1 METSILS
8 GLEASKA
15 LYSSLESRISH
26 LKDRGI
32 VPGLAAVL
40 VGNNPASEIYVKNK
54 TKKFESL
61 GLKTDVFRLE
71 ETVSE
76 DELLSLIIKLNTDS
90 EFHGI
95 LVQLPLP
102 KHIDSEKVL
111 NAIIPTKDVDGF
123 HPENA
128 GLLSIGKPR
137 FVPCTPKGIMFI
149 LRHFNIDLNGKHVVV
164 IGRSNIV
171 GRPIS
176 ILASLKE
183 LGNATVTLCHSGTK
197 DLKYFSKQA
206 DVLVAALG
214 SPEFVDSSYIKEGAC
229 LVDVGINRI
238 EIDGKSKIVGDV
250 NQDSVTGIASSLT
263 PVPKGVG
270 PMTIAMLV
278 ENTVLSAELL
288 LNWFLLAGD
297 IMYKKLLFII
307 LPFLLFSCTSNV
319 DEAEVKKARQ
329 FFESV
334 FQDSVLDSPEFQASL
349 GYKSN
354 YDKWDDITW
363 QASRQR
369 AYRAKDDLDYLEKNI
384 YFDKLD

>member
-15 LYSSLESRISH
+15 LYSSLESRIND
-26 LKDRGI
+26 LKDHGI
-32 VPGLAAVL
+32 IPGLAAVL

-71 ETVSE
+71 EKVSE
-76 DELLSLIIKLNTDS
+76 DELLSLINRLNNDAD
-90 EFHGI
+90 FHGI

-137 FVPCTPKGIMFI
+137 FIPCTPKGIKFI
-149 LRHFNIDLNGKHVVV
+149 LKHFNIDLNGKHVVV

-197 DLKYFSKQA
+197 DLKFFSKQA
-206 DVLVAALG
+206 DILVAALG
-214 SPEFVDSSYIKEGAC
+214 SPQFVDSSYIKEGAC

-238 EIDGKSKIVGDV
+238 EVDGKSKIVGDV

-263 PVPKGVG
+263 PVPKGIG

-288 LNWFLLAGD
+288 LN
-297 IMYKKLLFII
+297 
-307 LPFLLFSCTSNV
+307 
-319 DEAEVKKARQ
+319 
-329 FFESV
+329 
-334 FQDSVLDSPEFQASL
+334 
-349 GYKSN
+349 
-354 YDKWDDITW
+354 
-363 QASRQR
+363 
-369 AYRAKDDLDYLEKNI
+369 
-384 YFDKLD
+384 

>member
-15 LYSSLESRISH
+15 LYSSLESRISD
-26 LKDRGI
+26 LKDHGI
-32 VPGLAAVL
+32 IPGLAAVL

-71 ETVSE
+71 EKVSE
-76 DELLSLIIKLNTDS
+76 DELLSLIARLNNDAD
-90 EFHGI
+90 FHGI

-137 FVPCTPKGIMFI
+137 FIPCTPKGIMFI
-149 LRHFNIDLNGKHVVV
+149 LKHFNIDLNGKHVVV

-197 DLKYFSKQA
+197 DLKFFSKQA
-206 DVLVAALG
+206 DILVAALG
-214 SPEFVDSSYIKEGAC
+214 SPQFVDSSYIKEGAC

-238 EIDGKSKIVGDV
+238 EVDGKSKIIGDV

-263 PVPKGVG
+263 PVPKGIG

-288 LNWFLLAGD
+288 LN
-297 IMYKKLLFII
+297 
-307 LPFLLFSCTSNV
+307 
-319 DEAEVKKARQ
+319 
-329 FFESV
+329 
-334 FQDSVLDSPEFQASL
+334 
-349 GYKSN
+349 
-354 YDKWDDITW
+354 
-363 QASRQR
+363 
-369 AYRAKDDLDYLEKNI
+369 
-384 YFDKLD
+384 

>member
-15 LYSSLESRISH
+15 LYSSLEGRISH
-26 LKDRGI
+26 LKDNGI
-32 VPGLAAVL
+32 TPGLAAVL

-54 TKKFESL
+54 TKKFEAL
-61 GLKTDVFRLE
+61 GLKTDLFRLDGD
-71 ETVSE
+71 VSE
-76 DELLSLIIKLNTDS
+76 KELLSLIEKLNSDD

-111 NAIIPTKDVDGF
+111 NAIVPTKDVDGF

-137 FVPCTPKGIMFI
+137 FIPCTPKGMMFI
-149 LRHFNIDLNGKHVVV
+149 LKHFNIDLNGKHVVV

-197 DLKYFSKQA
+197 DLKYHSKQA

-214 SPEFVDSSYIKEGAC
+214 SPEFVDASYIKEGVC
-229 LVDVGINRI
+229 ILDVGINRI
-238 EIDGKSKIVGDV
+238 ERDGKSKIVGDV
-250 NQDSVTGIASSLT
+250 NQESVSGIASSLT

-288 LNWFLLAGD
+288 LN
-297 IMYKKLLFII
+297 
-307 LPFLLFSCTSNV
+307 
-319 DEAEVKKARQ
+319 
-329 FFESV
+329 
-334 FQDSVLDSPEFQASL
+334 
-349 GYKSN
+349 
-354 YDKWDDITW
+354 
-363 QASRQR
+363 
-369 AYRAKDDLDYLEKNI
+369 
-384 YFDKLD
+384 

>member
-26 LKDRGI
+26 LKDHGI

-76 DELLSLIIKLNTDS
+76 DELLSLISKLNGDS

-111 NAIIPTKDVDGF
+111 NAIISTKDVDGF

-149 LRHFNIDLNGKHVVV
+149 LKHFNIDLNGKHVVV

-206 DVLVAALG
+206 DVLIAALG
-214 SPEFVDSSYIKEGAC
+214 SPEFVDSTYIKEGAC

-250 NQDSVTGIASSLT
+250 NQESVTGIASSLT

-288 LNWFLLAGD
+288 L
-297 IMYKKLLFII
+297 
-307 LPFLLFSCTSNV
+307 S
-319 DEAEVKKARQ
+319 
-329 FFESV
+329 
-334 FQDSVLDSPEFQASL
+334 
-349 GYKSN
+349 
-354 YDKWDDITW
+354 
-363 QASRQR
+363 
-369 AYRAKDDLDYLEKNI
+369 
-384 YFDKLD
+384 

>member
-15 LYSSLESRISH
+15 LYSSLESRISD
-26 LKDRGI
+26 LKDHGI
-32 VPGLAAVL
+32 IPGLAAVL

-71 ETVSE
+71 EKVSE
-76 DELLSLIIKLNTDS
+76 DELLSLIARLNNDAD
-90 EFHGI
+90 FHGI

-137 FVPCTPKGIMFI
+137 FIPCTPRGIMFI
-149 LRHFNIDLNGKHVVV
+149 LKHFNIDLNGKHVVV

-197 DLKYFSKQA
+197 DLKFFSKQA
-206 DVLVAALG
+206 DILVAALG
-214 SPEFVDSSYIKEGAC
+214 SPQFVDSSYIKEGAC

-238 EIDGKSKIVGDV
+238 EVDGKSKIVGDV

-263 PVPKGVG
+263 PVPKGIG

-288 LNWFLLAGD
+288 LN
-297 IMYKKLLFII
+297 
-307 LPFLLFSCTSNV
+307 
-319 DEAEVKKARQ
+319 
-329 FFESV
+329 
-334 FQDSVLDSPEFQASL
+334 
-349 GYKSN
+349 
-354 YDKWDDITW
+354 
-363 QASRQR
+363 
-369 AYRAKDDLDYLEKNI
+369 
-384 YFDKLD
+384 

>member
-1 METSILS
+1 MDTKILS
-8 GLEASKA
+8 GIEASKA
-15 LYSSLESRISH
+15 LFDGLLSRIDN
-26 LKDRGI
+26 LKSNGI
-32 VPGLAAVL
+32 TPGLAAVL
-40 VGNNPASEIYVKNK
+40 VGENPASEIYVRNK

-61 GLKTDVFRLE
+61 GLKTDLFRLDRDVKE
-71 ETVSE
+71 S
-76 DELLSLIIKLNTDS
+76 ELLNLINDLNHNN

-111 NAIIPTKDVDGF
+111 NAITPTKDVDGF

-137 FVPCTPKGIMFI
+137 FVPCTPKGIMYI
-149 LRHFNIDLNGKHVVV
+149 LNHFNIDLNGKHVVV

-176 ILASLKE
+176 ILSSLKS

-206 DVLVAALG
+206 DILVAALG
-214 SPEFVDSSYIKEGAC
+214 SPEFVDASYIKKGAC

-238 EIDGKSKIVGDV
+238 EKNGKSRIVGDV
-250 NQDSVTGIASSLT
+250 NQESVTGVASSLT

-288 LNWFLLAGD
+288 LN
-297 IMYKKLLFII
+297 
-307 LPFLLFSCTSNV
+307 
-319 DEAEVKKARQ
+319 
-329 FFESV
+329 
-334 FQDSVLDSPEFQASL
+334 
-349 GYKSN
+349 
-354 YDKWDDITW
+354 
-363 QASRQR
+363 
-369 AYRAKDDLDYLEKNI
+369 
-384 YFDKLD
+384 

>member
-15 LYSSLESRISH
+15 LYSSLESRISD
-26 LKDRGI
+26 LKDHGI
-32 VPGLAAVL
+32 IPGLAAVL

-54 TKKFESL
+54 TRKFESL

-71 ETVSE
+71 EKVSE
-76 DELLSLIIKLNTDS
+76 DELLSLIARLNNDAD
-90 EFHGI
+90 FHGI

-137 FVPCTPKGIMFI
+137 FIPCTPKGIMFI
-149 LRHFNIDLNGKHVVV
+149 LKHFNIDLNGKHVVV

-197 DLKYFSKQA
+197 DLKFFSKQA
-206 DVLVAALG
+206 DILVAALG
-214 SPEFVDSSYIKEGAC
+214 SPQFVDSSYIKEGAC

-238 EIDGKSKIVGDV
+238 EVDGKSKIVGDV

-263 PVPKGVG
+263 PVPKGIG

-288 LNWFLLAGD
+288 LN
-297 IMYKKLLFII
+297 
-307 LPFLLFSCTSNV
+307 
-319 DEAEVKKARQ
+319 
-329 FFESV
+329 
-334 FQDSVLDSPEFQASL
+334 
-349 GYKSN
+349 
-354 YDKWDDITW
+354 
-363 QASRQR
+363 
-369 AYRAKDDLDYLEKNI
+369 
-384 YFDKLD
+384 

>member
-1 METSILS
+1 MDTKILS
-8 GLEASKA
+8 GLDASKA
-15 LYSSLESRISH
+15 LFDGLVARIDH
-26 LKDRGI
+26 LKSKGI
-32 VPGLAAVL
+32 TPGLAAVL
-40 VGNNPASEIYVKNK
+40 VGENPASEIYVRNK

-61 GLKTDVFRLE
+61 GLKSDLFRLSKDVE
-71 ETVSE
+71 ET
-76 DELLSLIIKLNTDS
+76 ELLKLIEDLNNNN
-90 EFHGI
+90 EIHGI

-111 NAIIPTKDVDGF
+111 NAISPTKDVDGF

-137 FVPCTPKGIMFI
+137 FVPCTPKGIMFM
-149 LRHFNIDLNGKHVVV
+149 LKHFNVDLNGKHVVV

-176 ILASLKE
+176 ILSSLKT

-206 DVLVAALG
+206 DVLIAALG
-214 SPEFVDSSYIKEGAC
+214 SPEFVDASYIKDGAC

-238 EIDGKSKIVGDV
+238 EKDGKSRIVGDV
-250 NQDSVTGIASSLT
+250 NQESVTGIASSLT

-288 LNWFLLAGD
+288 LN
-297 IMYKKLLFII
+297 
-307 LPFLLFSCTSNV
+307 
-319 DEAEVKKARQ
+319 
-329 FFESV
+329 
-334 FQDSVLDSPEFQASL
+334 
-349 GYKSN
+349 
-354 YDKWDDITW
+354 
-363 QASRQR
+363 
-369 AYRAKDDLDYLEKNI
+369 
-384 YFDKLD
+384 

>member
-1 METSILS
+1 VNTSILS
-8 GLEASKA
+8 GVEASKA
-15 LYSSLESRISH
+15 LYNSLEDRIAI
-26 LKDRGI
+26 LKKQSI
-32 VPGLAAVL
+32 IPGLAAVL
-40 VGNNPASEIYVKNK
+40 VGNNPASEIYVRNK
-54 TKKFESL
+54 TKKFEAL
-61 GLKTDVFRLE
+61 GLKTDLFRLDKN
-71 ETVSE
+71 VSE
-76 DELLSLIIKLNTDS
+76 EELLSLIDKLNTDS

-111 NAIIPTKDVDGF
+111 NAIVPTKDVDGF

-137 FVPCTPKGIMFI
+137 FIPCTPKGMMFI
-149 LRHFNIDLNGKHVVV
+149 LKHFNIDLNGKHVVV

-206 DVLVAALG
+206 DILVAALG
-214 SPEFVDSSYIKEGAC
+214 LPQFVDSSYIKKGAC
-229 LVDVGINRI
+229 LIDVGINRI
-238 EIDGKSKIVGDV
+238 EVDGKSKIVGDID
-250 NQDSVTGIASSLT
+250 QESVMGIADSLT

-288 LNWFLLAGD
+288 LN
-297 IMYKKLLFII
+297 
-307 LPFLLFSCTSNV
+307 
-319 DEAEVKKARQ
+319 
-329 FFESV
+329 
-334 FQDSVLDSPEFQASL
+334 
-349 GYKSN
+349 
-354 YDKWDDITW
+354 
-363 QASRQR
+363 
-369 AYRAKDDLDYLEKNI
+369 
-384 YFDKLD
+384 

>member
-1 METSILS
+1 MDTKILS
-8 GLEASKA
+8 GLDASKA
-15 LYSSLESRISH
+15 LFDGLVARIDH
-26 LKDRGI
+26 LKSKG
-32 VPGLAAVL
+32 VTPGLAAVL
-40 VGNNPASEIYVKNK
+40 VGENPASEIYVRNK

-61 GLKTDVFRLE
+61 GLKSDLFRLSKDVE
-71 ETVSE
+71 ET
-76 DELLSLIIKLNTDS
+76 ELLKLIEDLNNNN
-90 EFHGI
+90 EIHGI

-111 NAIIPTKDVDGF
+111 NAISPTKDVDGF

-149 LRHFNIDLNGKHVVV
+149 LKHFNVDLNGKHVVV

-176 ILASLKE
+176 ILSSLKT

-206 DVLVAALG
+206 DVLIAALG
-214 SPEFVDSSYIKEGAC
+214 SPEFVDASYIKDGAC

-238 EIDGKSKIVGDV
+238 EKDGKSRIVGDV
-250 NQDSVTGIASSLT
+250 NQESVTGIASSLT

-288 LNWFLLAGD
+288 LN
-297 IMYKKLLFII
+297 
-307 LPFLLFSCTSNV
+307 
-319 DEAEVKKARQ
+319 
-329 FFESV
+329 
-334 FQDSVLDSPEFQASL
+334 
-349 GYKSN
+349 
-354 YDKWDDITW
+354 
-363 QASRQR
+363 
-369 AYRAKDDLDYLEKNI
+369 
-384 YFDKLD
+384 

>member
-15 LYSSLESRISH
+15 LYSSLESRISD
-26 LKDRGI
+26 LKDHGI
-32 VPGLAAVL
+32 IPGLAAVL

-61 GLKTDVFRLE
+61 GLKTNVFRLE
-71 ETVSE
+71 EKVSE
-76 DELLSLIIKLNTDS
+76 DELLSLIARLNNDAN
-90 EFHGI
+90 FHGI

-137 FVPCTPKGIMFI
+137 FIPCTPKGIMFI
-149 LRHFNIDLNGKHVVV
+149 LKHFNIDLNGKHVVV

-197 DLKYFSKQA
+197 DLKFFSKQA
-206 DVLVAALG
+206 DILVAALG
-214 SPEFVDSSYIKEGAC
+214 SPQFVDSSYIKEGAC

-238 EIDGKSKIVGDV
+238 EVDGKSKIVGDV

-263 PVPKGVG
+263 PVPKGIG

-288 LNWFLLAGD
+288 LN
-297 IMYKKLLFII
+297 
-307 LPFLLFSCTSNV
+307 
-319 DEAEVKKARQ
+319 
-329 FFESV
+329 
-334 FQDSVLDSPEFQASL
+334 
-349 GYKSN
+349 
-354 YDKWDDITW
+354 
-363 QASRQR
+363 
-369 AYRAKDDLDYLEKNI
+369 
-384 YFDKLD
+384 

>member
-15 LYSSLESRISH
+15 LYLSLESRISH

-32 VPGLAAVL
+32 MPGLAAVL

-61 GLKTDVFRLE
+61 GLKTEVFRLE

-76 DELLSLIIKLNTDS
+76 DELLSLISKLNTDS

-149 LRHFNIDLNGKHVVV
+149 LKHFNIDLNGKHVVV

-197 DLKYFSKQA
+197 DLKYYSKQA

-288 LNWFLLAGD
+288 LN
-297 IMYKKLLFII
+297 
-307 LPFLLFSCTSNV
+307 
-319 DEAEVKKARQ
+319 
-329 FFESV
+329 
-334 FQDSVLDSPEFQASL
+334 
-349 GYKSN
+349 
-354 YDKWDDITW
+354 
-363 QASRQR
+363 
-369 AYRAKDDLDYLEKNI
+369 
-384 YFDKLD
+384 

>member
-26 LKDRGI
+26 LKDHGI

-61 GLKTDVFRLE
+61 GLKNDVFRLE

-76 DELLSLIIKLNTDS
+76 NELLSLIIKLNTDS

-149 LRHFNIDLNGKHVVV
+149 LKHFNIDLNGKHVVV

-238 EIDGKSKIVGDV
+238 EVDGKSKIVGDV

-288 LNWFLLAGD
+288 LN
-297 IMYKKLLFII
+297 
-307 LPFLLFSCTSNV
+307 
-319 DEAEVKKARQ
+319 
-329 FFESV
+329 
-334 FQDSVLDSPEFQASL
+334 
-349 GYKSN
+349 
-354 YDKWDDITW
+354 
-363 QASRQR
+363 
-369 AYRAKDDLDYLEKNI
+369 
-384 YFDKLD
+384 

>member
-1 METSILS
+1 VNTSILS
-8 GLEASKA
+8 GIEASKA
-15 LYSSLESRISH
+15 LYNSLEDRIAI
-26 LKDRGI
+26 LKKQSI
-32 VPGLAAVL
+32 IPGLAAVL
-40 VGNNPASEIYVKNK
+40 VGNNPASEIYVRNK
-54 TKKFESL
+54 TKKFEAL
-61 GLKTDVFRLE
+61 GLKTDLFRLDE
-71 ETVSE
+71 NVSE
-76 DELLSLIIKLNTDS
+76 EELLSLIDKLNTDS

-111 NAIIPTKDVDGF
+111 NAIVPTKDVDGF

-137 FVPCTPKGIMFI
+137 FIPCTPKGMMFI
-149 LRHFNIDLNGKHVVV
+149 LKHFNIDLNGKHVVV

-214 SPEFVDSSYIKEGAC
+214 SPQFVDSSYIKKGAC
-229 LVDVGINRI
+229 LIDVGINRI
-238 EIDGKSKIVGDV
+238 EVDGKSKIVGDID
-250 NQDSVTGIASSLT
+250 QESVMGIADSLT

-288 LNWFLLAGD
+288 LN
-297 IMYKKLLFII
+297 
-307 LPFLLFSCTSNV
+307 
-319 DEAEVKKARQ
+319 
-329 FFESV
+329 
-334 FQDSVLDSPEFQASL
+334 
-349 GYKSN
+349 
-354 YDKWDDITW
+354 
-363 QASRQR
+363 
-369 AYRAKDDLDYLEKNI
+369 
-384 YFDKLD
+384 

>member
-15 LYSSLESRISH
+15 LYSSLESRISD
-26 LKDRGI
+26 LKDHGI
-32 VPGLAAVL
+32 IPGLAAVL

-71 ETVSE
+71 EKVSE
-76 DELLSLIIKLNTDS
+76 DELLSLINRLNNDAD
-90 EFHGI
+90 FHGI

-137 FVPCTPKGIMFI
+137 FIPCTPKGIMFI
-149 LRHFNIDLNGKHVVV
+149 LKHFKIDLNGKHVVV

-197 DLKYFSKQA
+197 DLKFFSKQA
-206 DVLVAALG
+206 DILVAALG
-214 SPEFVDSSYIKEGAC
+214 SPQFVDSSYIKEGAC

-238 EIDGKSKIVGDV
+238 EVDGKSKIVGDV
-250 NQDSVTGIASSLT
+250 NQESVTGIASSLT
-263 PVPKGVG
+263 PVPKGIG

-288 LNWFLLAGD
+288 LN
-297 IMYKKLLFII
+297 
-307 LPFLLFSCTSNV
+307 
-319 DEAEVKKARQ
+319 
-329 FFESV
+329 
-334 FQDSVLDSPEFQASL
+334 
-349 GYKSN
+349 
-354 YDKWDDITW
+354 
-363 QASRQR
+363 
-369 AYRAKDDLDYLEKNI
+369 
-384 YFDKLD
+384 

>member
-1 METSILS
+1 MNTSILS
-8 GLEASKA
+8 GIEASNA
-15 LYSSLESRISH
+15 LYDSLEDRIAI
-26 LKDRGI
+26 LKKQSI
-32 VPGLAAVL
+32 IPGLAAVL
-40 VGNNPASEIYVKNK
+40 VGNNPASEIYVRNK
-54 TKKFESL
+54 TKKFEAL
-61 GLKTDVFRLE
+61 GLKTDLFRLDE
-71 ETVSE
+71 NVSE
-76 DELLSLIIKLNTDS
+76 EELLSLIDKLNTDS

-111 NAIIPTKDVDGF
+111 NAIVPTKDVDGF

-137 FVPCTPKGIMFI
+137 FIPCTPKGMMFI
-149 LRHFNIDLNGKHVVV
+149 LKHFNIDLNGKHVVV

-214 SPEFVDSSYIKEGAC
+214 SPQFVDSSYIKKGAC
-229 LVDVGINRI
+229 LIDVGINRI
-238 EIDGKSKIVGDV
+238 EVDGKSKIVGDID
-250 NQDSVTGIASSLT
+250 QESVMGIADSLT

-288 LNWFLLAGD
+288 LN
-297 IMYKKLLFII
+297 
-307 LPFLLFSCTSNV
+307 
-319 DEAEVKKARQ
+319 
-329 FFESV
+329 
-334 FQDSVLDSPEFQASL
+334 
-349 GYKSN
+349 
-354 YDKWDDITW
+354 
-363 QASRQR
+363 
-369 AYRAKDDLDYLEKNI
+369 
-384 YFDKLD
+384 

>member
-15 LYSSLESRISH
+15 LYSSLESRISD
-26 LKDRGI
+26 LKDHGI
-32 VPGLAAVL
+32 IPGLAAVL

-71 ETVSE
+71 EKVSE
-76 DELLSLIIKLNTDS
+76 DELLSLINRLNNDAD
-90 EFHGI
+90 FHGI

-137 FVPCTPKGIMFI
+137 FIPCTPKGIMFI
-149 LRHFNIDLNGKHVVV
+149 LKHFNIDLNGKHVVV

-288 LNWFLLAGD
+288 LN
-297 IMYKKLLFII
+297 
-307 LPFLLFSCTSNV
+307 
-319 DEAEVKKARQ
+319 
-329 FFESV
+329 
-334 FQDSVLDSPEFQASL
+334 
-349 GYKSN
+349 
-354 YDKWDDITW
+354 
-363 QASRQR
+363 
-369 AYRAKDDLDYLEKNI
+369 
-384 YFDKLD
+384 

>member
-26 LKDRGI
+26 LKDHGI

-76 DELLSLIIKLNTDS
+76 DELLSLINKLNTDS

-102 KHIDSEKVL
+102 KHINSEKVL

-149 LRHFNIDLNGKHVVV
+149 LKHFNIDLNGKHVVV

-197 DLKYFSKQA
+197 DLKSFSKQA

-214 SPEFVDSSYIKEGAC
+214 SPEFVDRSYIKEGAC
-229 LVDVGINRI
+229 LLDVGINRI
-238 EIDGKSKIVGDV
+238 EVDGKSKIVGDV

-288 LNWFLLAGD
+288 LN
-297 IMYKKLLFII
+297 
-307 LPFLLFSCTSNV
+307 
-319 DEAEVKKARQ
+319 
-329 FFESV
+329 
-334 FQDSVLDSPEFQASL
+334 
-349 GYKSN
+349 
-354 YDKWDDITW
+354 
-363 QASRQR
+363 
-369 AYRAKDDLDYLEKNI
+369 
-384 YFDKLD
+384 

>member
-76 DELLSLIIKLNTDS
+76 DELLSLISKLNTDS

-149 LRHFNIDLNGKHVVV
+149 LKHFNIDLNGKHVVV

-197 DLKYFSKQA
+197 DLKYYSKQA

-288 LNWFLLAGD
+288 LN
-297 IMYKKLLFII
+297 
-307 LPFLLFSCTSNV
+307 
-319 DEAEVKKARQ
+319 
-329 FFESV
+329 
-334 FQDSVLDSPEFQASL
+334 
-349 GYKSN
+349 
-354 YDKWDDITW
+354 
-363 QASRQR
+363 
-369 AYRAKDDLDYLEKNI
+369 
-384 YFDKLD
+384 

>member
-15 LYSSLESRISH
+15 LYSSLESRISD
-26 LKDRGI
+26 LKNHGI
-32 VPGLAAVL
+32 IPGLAAVL

-61 GLKTDVFRLE
+61 GLKTDVFRLDE
-71 ETVSE
+71 KVLE
-76 DELLSLIIKLNTDS
+76 DELLSLINKLNNDND
-90 EFHGI
+90 FHGI

-111 NAIIPTKDVDGF
+111 NAITSTKDVDGF

-149 LRHFNIDLNGKHVVV
+149 LKYFNIDLNGKHVVV

-183 LGNATVTLCHSGTK
+183 LGNATVTLCHSGTE

-206 DVLVAALG
+206 DVLIAALG
-214 SPEFVDSSYIKEGAC
+214 STQLQEMGFYYLVPTAFGATSLVC
-229 LVDVGINRI
+229 LGVLIN
-238 EIDGKSKIVGDV
+238 
-250 NQDSVTGIASSLT
+250 NLH
-263 PVPKGVG
+263 P
-270 PMTIAMLV
+270 
-278 ENTVLSAELL
+278 N
-288 LNWFLLAGD
+288 
-297 IMYKKLLFII
+297 
-307 LPFLLFSCTSNV
+307 
-319 DEAEVKKARQ
+319 
-329 FFESV
+329 
-334 FQDSVLDSPEFQASL
+334 
-349 GYKSN
+349 
-354 YDKWDDITW
+354 
-363 QASRQR
+363 R
-369 AYRAKDDLDYLEKNI
+369 AYPNYWFK
-384 YFDKLD
+384 

>member
-1 METSILS
+1 MDTKILS

-15 LYSSLESRISH
+15 LFDGLLSRIDN
-26 LKDRGI
+26 LKSNGI
-32 VPGLAAVL
+32 TPGLAAVL
-40 VGNNPASEIYVKNK
+40 VGENPASEIYVRNK

-61 GLKTDVFRLE
+61 GLKTDIFRLDSDVKE
-71 ETVSE
+71 S
-76 DELLSLIIKLNTDS
+76 ELLNLINDLNHNND
-90 EFHGI
+90 FHGI

-111 NAIIPTKDVDGF
+111 NAITPTKDVDGF

-137 FVPCTPKGIMFI
+137 FVPCTPKGIMYI
-149 LRHFNIDLNGKHVVV
+149 LKHFNIDLNGKHVVV

-176 ILASLKE
+176 ILSSLKS

-206 DVLVAALG
+206 DILVAALG
-214 SPEFVDSSYIKEGAC
+214 SPEFVDASYIKKGAC

-238 EIDGKSKIVGDV
+238 EKNGKSRIVGDV
-250 NQDSVTGIASSLT
+250 NQESVTGVASSLT

-288 LNWFLLAGD
+288 LN
-297 IMYKKLLFII
+297 
-307 LPFLLFSCTSNV
+307 
-319 DEAEVKKARQ
+319 
-329 FFESV
+329 
-334 FQDSVLDSPEFQASL
+334 
-349 GYKSN
+349 
-354 YDKWDDITW
+354 
-363 QASRQR
+363 
-369 AYRAKDDLDYLEKNI
+369 
-384 YFDKLD
+384 

>member
-15 LYSSLESRISH
+15 LYSSLESRISD
-26 LKDRGI
+26 LKDHGI
-32 VPGLAAVL
+32 IPGLAAVL

-71 ETVSE
+71 EKVSE
-76 DELLSLIIKLNTDS
+76 DELLSLINRLNNDAD
-90 EFHGI
+90 FHGI

-137 FVPCTPKGIMFI
+137 FIPCTPKGIMFI
-149 LRHFNIDLNGKHVVV
+149 LKHFNIDLNGKHVVV

-197 DLKYFSKQA
+197 DLKFFSKQA
-206 DVLVAALG
+206 DILVAALG
-214 SPEFVDSSYIKEGAC
+214 SPQFVDSSYIKEGAC

-238 EIDGKSKIVGDV
+238 EVDGKSKIVGDV
-250 NQDSVTGIASSLT
+250 NQDSVTGVASSLT
-263 PVPKGVG
+263 PVPKGIG

-288 LNWFLLAGD
+288 LN
-297 IMYKKLLFII
+297 
-307 LPFLLFSCTSNV
+307 
-319 DEAEVKKARQ
+319 
-329 FFESV
+329 
-334 FQDSVLDSPEFQASL
+334 
-349 GYKSN
+349 
-354 YDKWDDITW
+354 
-363 QASRQR
+363 
-369 AYRAKDDLDYLEKNI
+369 
-384 YFDKLD
+384 

>member
-15 LYSSLESRISH
+15 LYSSLESRISD
-26 LKDRGI
+26 LKDHGI
-32 VPGLAAVL
+32 IPGLAAVL
-40 VGNNPASEIYVKNK
+40 VGNNPASQIYVKNK

-71 ETVSE
+71 EKVSE
-76 DELLSLIIKLNTDS
+76 DELLSLIARLNNDTD
-90 EFHGI
+90 FHGI

-137 FVPCTPKGIMFI
+137 FIPCTPKGIMFI
-149 LRHFNIDLNGKHVVV
+149 LKHFNIDLNGKHVVV

-197 DLKYFSKQA
+197 DLKFFSKQA
-206 DVLVAALG
+206 DILVAALG
-214 SPEFVDSSYIKEGAC
+214 SPQFVDSSYIKEGAC

-238 EIDGKSKIVGDV
+238 EVDGKSKIVGDV

-263 PVPKGVG
+263 PVPKGIG

-288 LNWFLLAGD
+288 LN
-297 IMYKKLLFII
+297 
-307 LPFLLFSCTSNV
+307 
-319 DEAEVKKARQ
+319 
-329 FFESV
+329 
-334 FQDSVLDSPEFQASL
+334 
-349 GYKSN
+349 
-354 YDKWDDITW
+354 
-363 QASRQR
+363 
-369 AYRAKDDLDYLEKNI
+369 
-384 YFDKLD
+384 

>member
-15 LYSSLESRISH
+15 LYSSLKSRISN
-26 LKDRGI
+26 LKDRGTI
-32 VPGLAAVL
+32 PGLAAVL

-61 GLKTDVFRLE
+61 GLKTDVFRLDE
-71 ETVSE
+71 KVLE
-76 DELLSLIIKLNTDS
+76 DELLSLINKLNNDND
-90 EFHGI
+90 FHGI

-111 NAIIPTKDVDGF
+111 NAITSTKDVDGF

-149 LRHFNIDLNGKHVVV
+149 LKHFNIDLNGKHVVV

-183 LGNATVTLCHSGTK
+183 LGNATVTLCHSGTE

-214 SPEFVDSSYIKEGAC
+214 SPEFIDSSYIKEGAC

-238 EIDGKSKIVGDV
+238 EVDGKSKIVGDV
-250 NQDSVTGIASSLT
+250 NQESVTGIASSLT

-288 LNWFLLAGD
+288 LN
-297 IMYKKLLFII
+297 
-307 LPFLLFSCTSNV
+307 
-319 DEAEVKKARQ
+319 
-329 FFESV
+329 
-334 FQDSVLDSPEFQASL
+334 
-349 GYKSN
+349 
-354 YDKWDDITW
+354 
-363 QASRQR
+363 
-369 AYRAKDDLDYLEKNI
+369 
-384 YFDKLD
+384 

>member
-26 LKDRGI
+26 LKDHDI

-76 DELLSLIIKLNTDS
+76 DELLSLISKLNTES

-149 LRHFNIDLNGKHVVV
+149 LKHFNIDLNGKHVVV

-197 DLKYFSKQA
+197 DLKYYSKQA

-288 LNWFLLAGD
+288 LN
-297 IMYKKLLFII
+297 
-307 LPFLLFSCTSNV
+307 
-319 DEAEVKKARQ
+319 
-329 FFESV
+329 
-334 FQDSVLDSPEFQASL
+334 
-349 GYKSN
+349 
-354 YDKWDDITW
+354 
-363 QASRQR
+363 
-369 AYRAKDDLDYLEKNI
+369 
-384 YFDKLD
+384 

>member
-15 LYSSLESRISH
+15 LYSSLESRISD
-26 LKDRGI
+26 LKDHGI
-32 VPGLAAVL
+32 IPGLAAVL

-61 GLKTDVFRLE
+61 GLKTDVFRLDE
-71 ETVSE
+71 KVSE
-76 DELLSLIIKLNTDS
+76 NELLSLIARLNNDAD
-90 EFHGI
+90 FHGI

-137 FVPCTPKGIMFI
+137 FIPCTPKGIMFI
-149 LRHFNIDLNGKHVVV
+149 LKHFNIDLNGKHVVV

-197 DLKYFSKQA
+197 DLKFFSKQA
-206 DVLVAALG
+206 DILVAALG
-214 SPEFVDSSYIKEGAC
+214 SPQFVDSDYIKEGAC

-238 EIDGKSKIVGDV
+238 EVDGKSKIVGDV
-250 NQDSVTGIASSLT
+250 NQDSVSGIASSLT
-263 PVPKGVG
+263 PVPKGIG

-288 LNWFLLAGD
+288 LN
-297 IMYKKLLFII
+297 
-307 LPFLLFSCTSNV
+307 
-319 DEAEVKKARQ
+319 
-329 FFESV
+329 
-334 FQDSVLDSPEFQASL
+334 
-349 GYKSN
+349 
-354 YDKWDDITW
+354 
-363 QASRQR
+363 
-369 AYRAKDDLDYLEKNI
+369 
-384 YFDKLD
+384 

>member
-26 LKDRGI
+26 LKDHDI

-61 GLKTDVFRLE
+61 GLKTYVFRLE
-71 ETVSE
+71 ETVYE
-76 DELLSLIIKLNTDS
+76 DELLSLISKLNTDS

-149 LRHFNIDLNGKHVVV
+149 LKHFNIDLNGKHVVV

-288 LNWFLLAGD
+288 LN
-297 IMYKKLLFII
+297 
-307 LPFLLFSCTSNV
+307 
-319 DEAEVKKARQ
+319 
-329 FFESV
+329 
-334 FQDSVLDSPEFQASL
+334 
-349 GYKSN
+349 
-354 YDKWDDITW
+354 
-363 QASRQR
+363 
-369 AYRAKDDLDYLEKNI
+369 
-384 YFDKLD
+384 

>member
-1 METSILS
+1 MNTSILS
-8 GLEASKA
+8 GIEASKA
-15 LYSSLESRISH
+15 LYNSLEDRIAI
-26 LKDRGI
+26 LKKQSI
-32 VPGLAAVL
+32 IPGLAAVL
-40 VGNNPASEIYVKNK
+40 VGNNPASEIYVRNK
-54 TKKFESL
+54 TKKFEAL
-61 GLKTDVFRLE
+61 GLKTDLFRLDE
-71 ETVSE
+71 NVSE
-76 DELLSLIIKLNTDS
+76 EELLSLIDKLNTDS

-111 NAIIPTKDVDGF
+111 NAIVPTKDVDGF

-137 FVPCTPKGIMFI
+137 FIPCTPKGMMFI
-149 LRHFNIDLNGKHVVV
+149 LKYFNIDLNGKHVVV

-214 SPEFVDSSYIKEGAC
+214 SPQFVDSSYIKKGAC
-229 LVDVGINRI
+229 LIDVGINRI
-238 EIDGKSKIVGDV
+238 EVNGKSKIVGDID
-250 NQDSVTGIASSLT
+250 QESVMGIADSLT

-288 LNWFLLAGD
+288 LN
-297 IMYKKLLFII
+297 
-307 LPFLLFSCTSNV
+307 
-319 DEAEVKKARQ
+319 
-329 FFESV
+329 
-334 FQDSVLDSPEFQASL
+334 
-349 GYKSN
+349 
-354 YDKWDDITW
+354 
-363 QASRQR
+363 
-369 AYRAKDDLDYLEKNI
+369 
-384 YFDKLD
+384 

>member
-15 LYSSLESRISH
+15 LYNSLEDRIAE
-26 LKDRGI
+26 LKKHNI

-40 VGNNPASEIYVKNK
+40 VGNNPASEIYVRNK
-54 TKKFESL
+54 TKKFEAL
-61 GLKTDVFRLE
+61 GLKTELYRLDENASE
-71 ETVSE
+71 E
-76 DELLSLIIKLNTDS
+76 ELLSLIDKLNLDS

-102 KHIDSEKVL
+102 KHINSEKVL
-111 NAIIPTKDVDGF
+111 NMIAPIKDVDGF

-137 FVPCTPKGIMFI
+137 FIPCTPKGMMYI
-149 LRHFNIDLNGKHVVV
+149 LKYFNIDLDGKHVVV

-183 LGNATVTLCHSGTK
+183 LGNATVTLCHGGTK
-197 DLKYFSKQA
+197 DLKYYSKQA
-206 DVLVAALG
+206 DVLIAALG
-214 SPEFVDSSYIKEGAC
+214 FPEFVDASYIKEGAC
-229 LVDVGINRI
+229 LLDVGINRI
-238 EIDGKSKIVGDV
+238 ERDGKSKIVGDI
-250 NQDSVTGIASSLT
+250 NQESVMGIASSLT

-288 LNWFLLAGD
+288 LN
-297 IMYKKLLFII
+297 
-307 LPFLLFSCTSNV
+307 
-319 DEAEVKKARQ
+319 
-329 FFESV
+329 
-334 FQDSVLDSPEFQASL
+334 
-349 GYKSN
+349 
-354 YDKWDDITW
+354 
-363 QASRQR
+363 
-369 AYRAKDDLDYLEKNI
+369 
-384 YFDKLD
+384 